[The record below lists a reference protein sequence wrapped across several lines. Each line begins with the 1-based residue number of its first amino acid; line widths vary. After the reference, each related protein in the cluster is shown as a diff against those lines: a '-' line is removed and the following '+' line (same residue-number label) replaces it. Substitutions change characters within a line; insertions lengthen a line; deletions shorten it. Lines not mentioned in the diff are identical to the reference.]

1 MGAASLDPYSG
12 FARYGLVVC
21 SCNFK
26 YSTARCP
33 ETTCETRGSSL
44 KSISNLISVRQ
55 SEAWLLALVEGMP
68 QMIWRSVEQGLWT
81 WSSPQ
86 WARYTGQSSEESSQS
101 GWLDTIHPDDKNVAL
116 AGWKNAHLAGE
127 FSAELR
133 IRSQDGSYRWFQT
146 RGKPVR
152 DGAGSILEWIG
163 TSTDVDDLRQL
174 QSQQKVLVA
183 ELQHRTRNLIAVVHS
198 VSMQTLERSGT
209 LDDFRDRFE
218 DRLSALSRV
227 QGLLST
233 SEHEPITIRRLVE
246 MELNALAEGQ
256 IGHQV
261 EAAGPDTIVRNSTAQ
276 TLALA
281 VHELSTNALK
291 YGALS
296 TPHGRLSIRWH
307 EHVRDEHPWLHLNW
321 RETGIEEKTISAT
334 TRGYGRILIEQALP
348 QQLGAET
355 YMSLG
360 AGQMA
365 CTIDVPLKHIHS
377 GDHHG

>member
-1 MGAASLDPYSG
+1 MDNAAD
-12 FARYGLVVC
+12 
-21 SCNFK
+21 
-26 YSTARCP
+26 
-33 ETTCETRGSSL
+33 
-44 KSISNLISVRQ
+44 LISARE
-55 SEAWLLALVEGMP
+55 SEAWLLALVKGMP

-86 WARYTGQSSEESSQS
+86 WTRYTGQTPDESSGF
-101 GWLDTIHPDDKNVAL
+101 GWLNTVHPDDRAVAL
-116 AGWKNAHLAGE
+116 AEWSSAPSVGE

-133 IRSQDGSYRWFQT
+133 ISGQNGGYRWFQT
-146 RGKPVR
+146 RGRPVR
-152 DGAGSILEWIG
+152 DSAGAILEWIG

-198 VSMQTLERSGT
+198 ISMQTLQRAAT

-218 DRLSALSRV
+218 NRLAALSRV

-233 SEHEPITIRRLVE
+233 AEQEPITIRRLVE
-246 MELNALAEGQ
+246 MELNAIAEGQ
-256 IGHQV
+256 IGIQI
-261 EAAGPDTIVRNSTAQ
+261 EAIGPDTVVRNSTAQ

-291 YGALS
+291 HGALS
-296 TPHGRLSIRWH
+296 TPHGKLSIRWH
-307 EHVRDEHPWLHLNW
+307 EHVRDDRPWLHLNW
-321 RETGIEEKTISAT
+321 QETGIGEKPTEPT

-355 YMSLG
+355 YMSLT
-360 AGQMA
+360 AGRMA
-365 CTIDVPLKHIHS
+365 CTIDVPLKQRHS
-377 GDHHG
+377 GEHHG